1 MPKQIY
7 KIDQFHGGLNTQ
19 ANPSD
24 IDDNQLVLL
33 EDGMV
38 DELGKIKMMGGIDTG
53 VNWNGT
59 RLDSI
64 SVDASDWLFIEEKK
78 MNSKIN
84 LVLEFTTFMI
94 IT

>member
-38 DELGKIKMMGGIDTG
+38 DELGKIKECGGCQKRRDILNRMVPYSRGD
-53 VNWNGT
+53 NQK
-59 RLDSI
+59 R
-64 SVDASDWLFIEEKK
+64 
-78 MNSKIN
+78 
-84 LVLEFTTFMI
+84 
-94 IT
+94 